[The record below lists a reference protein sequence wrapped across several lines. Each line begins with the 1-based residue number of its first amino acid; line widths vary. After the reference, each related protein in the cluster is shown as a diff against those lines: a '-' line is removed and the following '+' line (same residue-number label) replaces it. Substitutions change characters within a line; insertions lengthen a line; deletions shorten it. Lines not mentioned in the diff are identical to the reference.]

1 MAKTNFQDVYI
12 DNTGKIYYE
21 VSLGTDN
28 MTEKRIKKKSRK
40 NSNRK
45 PFSTT
50 KEAYIEAVRFKNDY
64 L

>member
-1 MAKTNFQDVYI
+1 
-12 DNTGKIYYE
+12 
-21 VSLGTDN
+21 

-50 KEAYIEAVRFKNDY
+50 KEAYIEAVRVKNDY
-64 L
+64 LDIPITI